1 MIKTLWLKQTK
12 FDIILINNLPL
23 CSAKIFEVKG
33 DAGLVCPVK
42 GDPVD
47 DWDASGDL
55 GAE

>member
-1 MIKTLWLKQTK
+1 MDLKENSLSTKTV
-12 FDIILINNLPL
+12 LPL
-23 CSAKIFEVKG
+23 CSAKIFDVKG

-42 GDPVD
+42 GDPME